1 MINEVFDDSSVTE
14 IEKVFNRVHEQPI
27 YTQKKVFKFEGV
39 GWDCD
44 QIIDSHKAICNPDG
58 DVIAVVGKGYK
69 LIQNADI
76 LPEYEKAIY
85 RSGLDTTGMKRDIKQ
100 SHFGARTVCTYT
112 FPAHKAEVRSDDFIA
127 LQISVL
133 NSYDGSWKFMSLLGA
148 LRYACSNGLVIGDFF
163 SFFYGK
169 HTKSLDTDLAIKK
182 LEHSL
187 DVYMENTELW
197 KQYPTT
203 NVSELQAYN
212 VFLNLA
218 GESKAFLKHLQDTH
232 ALYIDAMG
240 NNLWA
245 LFNTLTDWSSHAK
258 FKNKSNIASTVITR
272 EQKVRK
278 VLPMLTAISR
288 AA

>member
-1 MINEVFDDSSVTE
+1 
-14 IEKVFNRVHEQPI
+14 
-27 YTQKKVFKFEGV
+27 
-39 GWDCD
+39 
-44 QIIDSHKAICNPDG
+44 
-58 DVIAVVGKGYK
+58 
-69 LIQNADI
+69 
-76 LPEYEKAIY
+76 
-85 RSGLDTTGMKRDIKQ
+85 MKRDIKQ

-245 LFNTLTDWSSHAK
+245 LFNTLADWSSHAK

-278 VLPMLTAISR
+278 VLPMLNAIRR